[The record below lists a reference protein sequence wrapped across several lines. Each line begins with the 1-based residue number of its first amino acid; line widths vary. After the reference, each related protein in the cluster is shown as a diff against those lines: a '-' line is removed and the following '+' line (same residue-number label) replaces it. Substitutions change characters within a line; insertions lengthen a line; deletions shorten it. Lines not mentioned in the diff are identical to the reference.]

1 MHIGPMP
8 GDMLRIDGQ
17 DSMRGYAT
25 TGPQAP
31 LIAPGDSWKEI
42 AVLHTSRSATAR
54 SPSFGA
60 IRRRDIFV
68 ELTSG
73 RHTVEFQCGGAWSDE
88 IAFYRDEAS
97 R

>member
-1 MHIGPMP
+1 MG
-8 GDMLRIDGQ
+8 
-17 DSMRGYAT
+17 GYAT

-31 LIAPGDSWKEI
+31 LIAPGGSWKEI

-60 IRRRDIFV
+60 IVRSDIFV
-68 ELTSG
+68 ELTPG
-73 RHTVEFQCGGAWSDE
+73 RHTVEFECGGTWSDE
-88 IAFYRDEAS
+88 SAFYWDEAS